1 MRRKEVNKTG
11 LLQKILFSF
20 AVILLST
27 GCLQLQAYSV
37 LTHQAMIDA
46 VWSKEI
52 VPVLE
57 ERFPG
62 ASAGELKEAHAY
74 AYGGA
79 IVPDMGYYPFG
90 SRFFTDLVHYVRTGD
105 FTRNLISEATNRN
118 ELAFALGALA
128 HYHGDIQG
136 HKLAT
141 NLSVPLVYPKTGKHF
156 GHVVTYEDD
165 PVAHMRMEFGF
176 DVLQAARGN
185 YAPQAYRDFIGFK
198 VAGNA
203 LERAFYKTYGLRLKQ
218 IFVYLPLA
226 ALVFKVSV
234 KVVLPFFTG
243 IAWEWIDKDALK
255 NKDGTANQKV
265 AHLLRRSSFDEMLL
279 RNSDGPSLSTKL
291 LAMGFRFVPKVG
303 LLKTLNF
310 KIPTSEAESLFAD
323 SFDAALHQYRFSL
336 QSLPENLP
344 ALTDYNLDTGFEA
357 HRGEYSLADETYSR
371 LLLKLSDKGFK
382 TAPATLS
389 ADGLHYFATQ
399 PPSDCRMEKK
409 QCRKTKAM
417 LQQLQQINK
426 PGNK

>member
-1 MRRKEVNKTG
+1 MRRKEVNSTG
-11 LLQKILFSF
+11 LLQKILLSF
-20 AVILLST
+20 AVIWLSAS
-27 GCLQLQAYSV
+27 CLQLQAYSV

-46 VWSKEI
+46 VWEKEI
-52 VPVLE
+52 VTVLE
-57 ERFPG
+57 KRFPG
-62 ASAGELKEAHAY
+62 ASAKELKEAHAY

-79 IVPDMGYYPFG
+79 IMPDMGYYPFG

-105 FTRNLISEATNRN
+105 FTLNLISEATNRN

-141 NLSVPLVYPKTGKHF
+141 NLSAPLVYPKTGKNF

-198 VAGNA
+198 VAGDA

-226 ALVFKVSV
+226 AIVFKVSV
-234 KVVLPFFTG
+234 KVVLPLITEIG
-243 IAWEWIDKDALK
+243 WGRINKDALE
-255 NKDGTANQKV
+255 NKGGDADQKV
-265 AHLLRRSSFDEMLL
+265 ADLLHRSSLNELLL
-279 RNSDGPSLSTKL
+279 RNSDGPGLSSKL
-291 LAMGFRFVPKVG
+291 LAAAVRFVPKFGV
-303 LLKTLNF
+303 LKQLNF
-310 KIPTSEAESLFAD
+310 KIPTPEAESLFAD
-323 SFDAALHQYRFSL
+323 SFEAALQQFRFSL
-336 QSLPENLP
+336 QNLPENLP
-344 ALTDYNLDTGFEA
+344 ALADYNLDTGFEA
-357 HRGEYSLADETYSR
+357 HIGEYSLADETYAR
-371 LLLKLSDKGFK
+371 LLMKLSDKGFE
-382 TAPATLS
+382 TASATLR

-409 QCRKTKAM
+409 HCRKTKAM
-417 LQQLQQINK
+417 LQKLQQAK
-426 PGNK
+426 